1 MTRAGRILAL
11 FLAMPVALV
20 ACGDD
25 DSPQEATIPVTPE
38 VTERP
43 DPRLRIMLEARAHST
58 DEWTPTV
65 QARPG
70 QLLRFRLAIR
80 NLGEVAPRA
89 RARVEL
95 DRGLGLVGVSTYL
108 RRTDDPVAGTPLEPG
123 LTRQGV
129 VIDAIAPG
137 TARLAFSLR
146 VATTAD
152 VGSRLTVGASIVSEM
167 RRAADTAVVRVVR
180 RR

>member
-1 MTRAGRILAL
+1 MTRAGSIVVLVLATAMA
-11 FLAMPVALV
+11 LA
-20 ACGDD
+20 ACGGDD
-25 DSPQEATIPVTPE
+25 DNDSADAIPATPE
-38 VTERP
+38 VTEAP
-43 DPRLRIMLEARAHST
+43 DPRLRVALEARAHST
-58 DEWTPTV
+58 QEWTQTV

-70 QLLRFRLAIR
+70 QLLRFRFVIR

-108 RRTDDPVAGTPLEPG
+108 RRTDERSGGTPLEPG
-123 LTRQGV
+123 LTRRGV
-129 VIDAIAPG
+129 VLDAIAPG

-146 VATTAD
+146 VASTAD
-152 VGSRLTVGASIVSEM
+152 VGSRLTVGASIASQM

-180 RR
+180 P